1 MSLDV
6 IVRDIVRAALREELG
21 PQLRE
26 ALAGIGASAGGGF
39 IRQREAA
46 RRAGVSPAKLRKL
59 VKAGKLKAYGEG
71 RSVLYRWEDIEALFS
86 RRDATTD
93 APVASVESIMSRLA
107 RKAG

>member
-1 MSLDV
+1 MTLDLL
-6 IVRDIVRAALREELG
+6 VRDIVRAALKEELG
-21 PQLRE
+21 PQIRE
-26 ALAGIGASAGGGF
+26 ALAGIGAPQGGF

-59 VKAGKLKAYGEG
+59 VRAGKLKAYGEG

-86 RRDATTD
+86 QRDAAAD
-93 APVASVESIMSRLA
+93 APVASVESIMTRLA